1 VANNGLRVFYECS
14 GGFRGGGC
22 DSREFRTQID
32 WVNWVRDRQDAQV
45 HVIITSQETGSG
57 GNSYQLDFIGLEG
70 LEGVTDQLA
79 YTSLGTDVR
88 DETVQGL
95 TRVLAVGLARYS
107 LLSGSDAV
115 LEIRQPEG
123 AGVPDRLVTSDQVDD
138 PWDFWVFRVSTNSS
152 LSGESRRSN
161 ARAGGSFSAT
171 RVTPDW
177 KFEFDA
183 GGNWRE
189 SKTEVDDTTT
199 YVDTRRDWRAE
210 MGLAY
215 SLADHWS
222 VGTEMRASAATQTN
236 QDLSVSLNTAL
247 EYSIWPYEEA
257 TRRSLRLRYIVG
269 MRHFNYEEET
279 LFGLPLPSRLLQA
292 PDRLARQ
299 PLLPH
304 RPRIEPQRGRGRV
317 LGLGPALR
325 AARRGHQLR
334 GVAPPA
340 ASAGQRLR
348 LGLQGRILLPVRVDL
363 QQRGEQ
369 PVLGCKLSVP
379 LHGGIVLPY
388 PLACDALLDDVG
400 QELDAITDRV
410 RERFGGLNSEQLVWQ
425 ADEDRWG
432 VGHCLVHLARLNELY
447 RIRLGPALKEA
458 RARGREGPRPLRGSW
473 FGRWFTSAVGP
484 EAKRRVQTP
493 PIFRPR
499 QEVVVD
505 APLESF
511 LAEQIRL
518 RSLVEE
524 ARGLDLDRIR
534 VTSPVS
540 PLLRFKVSDA
550 FRILVEHERRHLDQ
564 ADAVMVTEGFPS

>member
-1 VANNGLRVFYECS
+1 MRIHRYGPAAALLLALAVGTAAPTRAQEASDTGAVANNGLRVFYECS

-279 LFGLPLPSRLLQA
+279 LFGYMEETRGVQAVEVSVYQRQPWGNVFANLEGSHYLHDFSKRRIGSHGNLSFRIVRGLNLNVGGGASWVSDQLYVLPDEDISYEELLLQRR
-292 PDRLARQ
+292 RLASDFDWDF
-299 PLLPH
+299 
-304 RPRIEPQRGRGRV
+304 RV
-317 LGLGPALR
+317 GFSFQFGSIFNN
-325 AARRGHQLR
+325 
-334 GVAPPA
+334 V
-340 ASAGQRLR
+340 
-348 LGLQGRILLPVRVDL
+348 VNN
-363 QQRGEQ
+363 
-369 PVLGCKLSVP
+369 
-379 LHGGIVLPY
+379 
-388 PLACDALLDDVG
+388 
-400 QELDAITDRV
+400 
-410 RERFGGLNSEQLVWQ
+410 RF
-425 ADEDRWG
+425 
-432 VGHCLVHLARLNELY
+432 
-447 RIRLGPALKEA
+447 
-458 RARGREGPRPLRGSW
+458 
-473 FGRWFTSAVGP
+473 
-484 EAKRRVQTP
+484 
-493 PIFRPR
+493 
-499 QEVVVD
+499 
-505 APLESF
+505 
-511 LAEQIRL
+511 
-518 RSLVEE
+518 
-524 ARGLDLDRIR
+524 
-534 VTSPVS
+534 
-540 PLLRFKVSDA
+540 
-550 FRILVEHERRHLDQ
+550 
-564 ADAVMVTEGFPS
+564 